1 MAIQQETRRFT
12 LKNAIGTL
20 AESISSHWKPA
31 LVTAPMVGAALFLAS
46 GTQAQTSGSA
56 TPTVTTS
63 ANGPVAPIAAPEAAR
78 TGRPKI
84 KTKTATNDRVANPTP
99 AGGPAADAPVA
110 PIASPEAA
118 RTGRPKERDKEVS
131 TRVAYPTPTADPVAQ
146 PTERRRRGPKERDD
160 SVSTRTGRPKE
171 RDPTPTN
178 DRVANPTPAP
188 ATEPSGRRR
197 EGPKG
202 DVGHGRTSTTPLI
215 IGALGAAAVL
225 AVVVSSGN
233 DRPASP

>member
-1 MAIQQETRRFT
+1 MAIQQENGRFT
-12 LKNAIGTL
+12 FKNAIGTL
-20 AESISSHWKPA
+20 VESVSAIWKPA
-31 LVTAPMVGAALFLAS
+31 FVAAPLIGTALFFAS

-56 TPTVTTS
+56 VASPAPA
-63 ANGPVAPIAAPEAAR
+63 ANGTVAPITSPDAAR
-78 TGRPKI
+78 RKGPKV

-99 AGGPAADAPVA
+99 AAGPAADAPVA

-118 RTGRPKERDKEVS
+118 RTGRPKIRDKEA
-131 TRVAYPTPTADPVAQ
+131 TGRVASPPATTEPVVQPEAARTGRPKVRDNTPMDT
-146 PTERRRRGPKERDD
+146 
-160 SVSTRTGRPKE
+160 SRTGRPKE

-178 DRVANPTPAP
+178 DRVANPT
-188 ATEPSGRRR
+188 TEPTGRRR

-202 DVGHGRTSTTPLI
+202 DGGHGRTSTTPLI

-225 AVVVSSGN
+225 ALVVSSGN